1 MAKKKERNRKN
12 KIRGRLPEKR
22 IKFRSERFM
31 LAPRLVELFEQFQLI
46 EQGSCFDIE
55 LPVEGYRYS
64 GSLSGIHGNTSE
76 SLMVLSCS
84 ERDDVGDFTVTFQYG
99 LSKEISTTDAKEWEY
114 TRLSIGNQGDSSP
127 IHSDM
132 SELSH

>member
-1 MAKKKERNRKN
+1 
-12 KIRGRLPEKR
+12 
-22 IKFRSERFM
+22 M
-31 LAPRLVELFEQFQLI
+31 LTPHLIELLVQFQRV

-55 LPVEGYRYS
+55 LPVEGHRYPVS
-64 GSLSGIHGNTSE
+64 TSGIHGNTSE
-76 SLMVLSCS
+76 PLMVLSCS

-99 LSKEISTTDAKEWEY
+99 LSKEISTTDAKEWVY
-114 TRLSIGNQGDSSP
+114 TRFSIGNQGDSEP